1 MKKAGVA
8 EAEIISN
15 REIAREVYRLVL
27 RYGSTGET
35 QTVFKNPLPGQFVNV
50 YLRDRSALLPRPLS
64 ICLAE
69 EGRITLVY
77 RVVGRGTKELSG
89 YRQGESLRIST
100 PLGNG
105 YNLDDVFRA
114 LRGGG
119 PGFPETGHDLPGL
132 PGEAGTDRGGK
143 AIALVAGG
151 LGVPPMVELAKTL
164 RTRLENNE
172 ATSGRLIAALGFQ
185 DEQFLIEELE
195 SYCDEVH
202 VATDSGAAGYRG
214 NVLEMMEAKGIK
226 ADYYLS
232 CGPKPMLK
240 ALAEYCAG
248 AGKPLQVSLE
258 ERMGCGYGA
267 CVGCTCGIKEKIP
280 GREAADSRFGAEA
293 DAVIRRKKV
302 CADGPVFL
310 GEEVVWDE

>member
-1 MKKAGVA
+1 MKKAGIA

-15 REIAREVYRLVL
+15 REIARGVYRLVL
-27 RYGSTGET
+27 RYGGTGET

-105 YNLDDVFRA
+105 YDLDDVFRV
-114 LRGGG
+114 LCGGG
-119 PGFPETGHDLPGL
+119 
-132 PGEAGTDRGGK
+132 K
-143 AIALVAGG
+143 IIALVAGG
-151 LGVPPMVELAKTL
+151 LGVPPMVELAKTV
-164 RTRLENNE
+164 RARLEK
-172 ATSGRLIAALGFQ
+172 ATSARLIAALGFQ